1 MTAIGRLVWTAIDC
15 PDARSLADFY
25 SAVTGWPI
33 DETSSDDGW
42 VQLDAGGGTTLA
54 FQQVDDFHRPQWPG
68 QEHPQQAHP
77 DFWVGDLDSAE
88 AQVLAAGRDQARG
101 AAVPIGVARLRRPG
115 RAPVLPRHRVTVAEP
130 SLPHFVNDS
139 AVVRAE
145 VDQGLA
151 QTVVTADT

>member
-15 PDARSLADFY
+15 PDARSLAGFY

-54 FQQVDDFHRPQWPG
+54 FQQVDDYHRPQWPG

-88 AQVLAAGRDQARG
+88 AQVLAAGATKH
-101 AAVPIGVARLRRPG
+101 GVQPSPLAW
-115 RAPVLPRHRVTVAEP
+115 RVY
-130 SLPHFVNDS
+130 
-139 AVVRAE
+139 
-145 VDQGLA
+145 VDPAGHPFCL
-151 QTVVTADT
+151 VTG